1 MMKKE
6 TAVNRQFCI
15 LSALAMILVVMGHV
29 DEGMLTIGGLFPYYS
44 FHIALFLF
52 ISGYFYRP
60 EKEEQIGAYL
70 MGKARSL
77 LLPYFIWNIFYGL
90 LVVALRAAGFYIG
103 NEPSLRTLFV
113 EPFLSGHQFLYNAPA
128 WFVPALFL
136 AELANVLI
144 RKAFRLLGAML
155 MRGLRSKG
163 ATWAKRLQ
171 PLGAQ
176 GEWALMGLYLCLGF
190 AVAWLSAHGYVYDWY
205 RIPARIMYMLPC
217 FQMGQLYRRKL
228 ERRDTLPGWLYFGV
242 LLVIQL
248 LLASFCNGLAV
259 SAAWVNGFLNGP
271 VIPYV
276 TAVTGIAFWLRIS
289 RILTPALSK
298 SRVWDYFGRNTYAVM
313 MHQLLALLLIKSV
326 FALCSRAFGCFADF
340 DWNAYLTDVYYVYLP
355 GGLTQFK
362 MLYVAAGIA
371 LPLLLQRGID
381 AAWRGAR

>member
-1 MMKKE
+1 MKKE

-52 ISGYFYRP
+52 ISGYFYSP

-70 MGKARSL
+70 KGKARSL
-77 LLPYFIWNIFYGL
+77 LLPYFIWNVFYGL
-90 LVVALRAAGFYIG
+90 LVFVLRGAGFYIG
-103 NEPSLRTLFV
+103 NEPSLWTLLV

-144 RKAFRLLGAML
+144 RRALRLVHI
-155 MRGLRSKG
+155 RN
-163 ATWAKRLQ
+163 
-171 PLGAQ
+171 
-176 GEWALMGLYLCLGF
+176 EWIVMGLYLILGF
-190 AVAWLSAHGYVYDWY
+190 LVAWLSAHGYVYDWY
-205 RIPARIMYMLPC
+205 RIPGRIMYMLPC
-217 FQMGQLYRRKL
+217 YQMGQLYRRKL
-228 ERRDTLPGWLYFGV
+228 EAYDRLPDWLYFGI

-248 LLASFCNGLAV
+248 LLSVFCNGLAV

-276 TAVTGIAFWLRIS
+276 TAATGIAFWLRIAK
-289 RILTPALSK
+289 ILTPALSK
-298 SRVWDYFGRNTYAVM
+298 SRFWDYFGRNTYAVM
-313 MHQLLALLLIKSV
+313 MHQVLAFFVVRSV
-326 FALCSRAFGCFADF
+326 YALCSTAFGCFPDF
-340 DWNAYLTDVYYVYLP
+340 DWSAHLTDVYYIYLP
-355 GGLTQFK
+355 NGLDQFK

-371 LPLLLQRGID
+371 LPLLLQKAVDTIHTIKSTSR
-381 AAWRGAR
+381 